1 MVSKNSRLKRN
12 TLFLYAATIVKL
24 IGPLVTLP
32 YLTRVLSVETYGYVS
47 FVKSYATYAQLLLD
61 FGFLLSA
68 TKEIALAVGDSE
80 KIGRIAGDTVLEK
93 ALLAVAG
100 TLITAVLCTA
110 LPLLNTV
117 PLFTWL
123 YYLSCV
129 STILI
134 LDFLYR
140 GLQRME
146 YAAIPLVI
154 AKIIVVVF
162 TVVFVR
168 GDDDLL
174 LVPLFEL
181 MGNACAGLASLALLR
196 KVDVCPSF
204 SSPSVW
210 FRDLKE
216 SGVYF
221 LSNFAT
227 SFFGA
232 LTTFV
237 VGIYLEMSQVAFWSL
252 CMTGVS
258 AAKAIYAPL
267 GNSIFPYMVENRDFA
282 LANRIARMGA
292 VPLAV
297 LSLVVFFFG
306 DGIMSLVGGESYAP
320 AGSVLT
326 LLLPVMVFSFY
337 SMLYGWPVLGVFGS
351 SREVTLT
358 TIGAAVLQI
367 ACVAIVIATGQ
378 LNLTTLALC
387 CGLSEFFLLASRL
400 FLLRKEIKPD
410 QRRVGGNG

>member
-1 MVSKNSRLKRN
+1 MVSKNSQLKRN
-12 TLFLYAATIVKL
+12 TLYLYAATIVKL
-24 IGPLVTLP
+24 IGPLITLP

-47 FVKSYATYAQLLLD
+47 FVKSYATYVQLLLD

-68 TKEIALAVGDSE
+68 TKDIALAAGDSE
-80 KIGRIAGDTVLEK
+80 KIGKVAGNTVLEK
-93 ALLAVAG
+93 AIIAVAG
-100 TLITAVLCTA
+100 AFITALLCSA

-146 YAAIPLVI
+146 YAAIPLII
-154 AKIIVVVF
+154 AKVIVVVF
-162 TVVFVR
+162 TIVFV
-168 GDDDLL
+168 GSDDDLL
-174 LVPLFEL
+174 LIPAFDL
-181 MGNACAGLASLALLR
+181 MGNACAGISSLVFLR
-196 KVDVCPSF
+196 KVGVRPSF
-204 SSPSVW
+204 SSLSVW

-232 LTTFV
+232 LTTFI
-237 VGIYLEMSQVAFWSL
+237 VGIYMEMSQVAFWSL

-267 GNSIFPYMVENRDFA
+267 GNSIYPYMVESRDLA
-282 LANRIARMGA
+282 LANRIARRGA
-292 VPLAV
+292 VPLAAV
-297 LSLVVFFFG
+297 SFVVIFFG
-306 DGIMSLVGGESYAP
+306 DDIMSLVGGESYAP
-320 AGSVLT
+320 AGEVLT
-326 LLLPVMVFSFY
+326 LLMPVMIFSFY

-358 TIGAAVLQI
+358 TIGAAILQI
-367 ACVAIVIATGQ
+367 ACIALAIAAGQ
-378 LNLTTLALC
+378 FNLTTLALC
-387 CGLSEFFLLASRL
+387 CGLSELFLLVSRL
-400 FLLRKEIKPD
+400 FLLRKEIKLAKPKED
-410 QRRVGGNG
+410 EF